1 MAVLPLSR
9 SPEGHPSPH
18 AAHSHLHPQR
28 TPWPFPANR
37 KSPVHHLGAQVAVCN
52 SQCFG
57 ERIKGTDFY
66 SKILEHFSLC
76 PLEVLPCLCCLIII
90 NSVQSCGFQ
99 RAFTSITLFTS
110 QQSQDRASRP
120 TPHLHPHPKEEETGA
135 QRKERAHPREPG
147 QSRSPPNSKQE
158 RLFPSQRVYISPSRC
173 LSHRGGQVT
182 KEGSWGAKT
191 FPQG

>member
-1 MAVLPLSR
+1 MQPTATLQ
-9 SPEGHPSPH
+9 
-18 AAHSHLHPQR
+18 PQR
-28 TPWPFPANR
+28 TPWSVSANR
-37 KSPVHHLGAQVAVCN
+37 KSPVHHLRAQVVVCG

-76 PLEVLPCLCCLIII
+76 PLVVLPCLCCLIII

-120 TPHLHPHPKEEETGA
+120 TPHLRPHPKEGETEA
-135 QRKERAHPREPG
+135 QRKERTHPTNPG
-147 QSRSPPNSKQE
+147 QNHSPPNSKQD
-158 RLFPSQRVYISPSRC
+158 RLGCFLPKRCTLVPAGVYHIVKGR
-173 LSHRGGQVT
+173 
-182 KEGSWGAKT
+182 
-191 FPQG
+191 